1 MMKHFIVVGLCFFGL
16 IGRSVCLDNDQTE
29 PDSENTFIFESVAGH
44 RWFIDAMTGNL
55 FVKKGSHGNELK
67 LSGVWMRELAMAND
81 MAYRI
86 QIGNLGHYNYVW
98 TIEFIIE
105 EKEKE
110 WVFDGFG
117 LGQMGETLAT
127 FYSHKEATRFAD
139 AFGEYM
145 ETLVPVENQRQY
157 GYPSHPFSRKVISP
171 GV

>member
-127 FYSHKEATRFAD
+127 FYSHKEAT
-139 AFGEYM
+139 
-145 ETLVPVENQRQY
+145 
-157 GYPSHPFSRKVISP
+157 
-171 GV
+171 